1 MESIIEDSQPSY
13 MNEKNSTDISE
24 IKKLEEDNAQNPST
38 DSTFDEDSG
47 GSTDSL
53 QANSGQTPTKK
64 PRSKKFKVKEEFL
77 SEEEESRLEGSPADK
92 EEGELA
98 VDVYQT
104 HKELVIQ
111 ATLAGVRPEALEVSY
126 EDDLIT
132 ISGVRVNPNDEE
144 EKSYYHQECFW
155 GPFSREIILPEEV
168 DITRAEA
175 TMKDGIFTL
184 RIPITERQKAK
195 KIQVKKGVI

>member
-1 MESIIEDSQPSY
+1 MDNEHKTEISDIE
-13 MNEKNSTDISE
+13 E
-24 IKKLEEDNAQNPST
+24 LEQD
-38 DSTFDEDSG
+38 
-47 GSTDSL
+47 GSKAAS
-53 QANSGQTPTKK
+53 KK
-64 PRSKKFKVKEEFL
+64 PGSRKFKVKEEFL
-77 SEEEESRLEGSPADK
+77 SEEEESQLEGSPEDK

-104 HKELVIQ
+104 DKELVIQ

-132 ISGVRVNPNDEE
+132 ISGVRVNPNDKE

-155 GPFSREIILPEEV
+155 GPFAREIILPEEV
-168 DITRAEA
+168 DITEAEA

-184 RIPITERQKAK
+184 RIPLTERQKAK
-195 KIQVKKGVI
+195 KIHVKKGVV

>member
-1 MESIIEDSQPSY
+1 MDKEHKTEISDIE
-13 MNEKNSTDISE
+13 E
-24 IKKLEEDNAQNPST
+24 LEQDDTQASST

-47 GSTDSL
+47 GNTDSL
-53 QANSGQTPTKK
+53 QASSGQAASKK
-64 PRSKKFKVKEEFL
+64 PRSKKFQVKEEFL
-77 SEEEESRLEGSPADK
+77 SEDEESSSEEPAGYQ

-104 HKELVIQ
+104 DTELVIQ
-111 ATLAGVRPEALEVSY
+111 ATLAGVRPEAMDVSY

-132 ISGVRVNPNDEE
+132 ISGIRINPNEAEE
-144 EKSYYHQECFW
+144 RSYYHQECFW

-168 DITRAEA
+168 DITKAEA

-184 RIPITERQKAK
+184 RIPLTDRQKAK
-195 KIQVKKGVI
+195 KIQVKKEVV